1 MSFQPDEDAIVF
13 VHGFLG
19 FSEIPLLWWPIRY
32 FRHAR
37 ACLGERGLTASFP
50 SLPPAGSVEARAGA
64 LSAFLGTL
72 SAPRIHL
79 IAHSMGGLDS
89 RYVAH
94 ALDPQHRIRSVITI
108 GTPHRGTP
116 VASWFF
122 ESRGLVPWLGRTW
135 LRKALQDLTPETCEA
150 FNRQVKDRADI
161 RYVSFAGVRP
171 AAEMPGLL
179 RPWSRLLQQRAGDN
193 DGLVPAASTVWGEA
207 GGTVHGDHLELVGW
221 SLARR
226 NAPAQRPFD
235 DRSLYRRILEVLEA
249 G

>member
-19 FSEIPLLWWPIRY
+19 FSEIPLPWWPIRY

-37 ACLGERGLTASFP
+37 ACLAERGLTASFP
-50 SLPPAGSVEARAGA
+50 SVPPAGSIEDRASA
-64 LSAFLGTL
+64 LAAFLETL

-94 ALDPQHRIRSVITI
+94 TLDPQQRIRSVITI

-122 ESRGLVPWLGRTW
+122 ETGGLVPWLGRTW
-135 LRKALQDLTPETCEA
+135 LRRSLEVLTPEACEA
-150 FNRQVKDRADI
+150 FNRQVKDRADV
-161 RYVSFAGVRP
+161 RYASFAGARP
-171 AAEMPGLL
+171 AAEMPAVF
-179 RPWSRLLQQRAGDN
+179 RPWTRLLQQRVGDN
-193 DGLVPAASTVWGEA
+193 DGLVPVASTVWGEA
-207 GGTVHGDHLELVGW
+207 GGTARSDHLELVGW

-226 NAPAQRPFD
+226 NLSAQRPFD
-235 DRSLYRRILEVLEA
+235 DRSLYRRILDVLGA